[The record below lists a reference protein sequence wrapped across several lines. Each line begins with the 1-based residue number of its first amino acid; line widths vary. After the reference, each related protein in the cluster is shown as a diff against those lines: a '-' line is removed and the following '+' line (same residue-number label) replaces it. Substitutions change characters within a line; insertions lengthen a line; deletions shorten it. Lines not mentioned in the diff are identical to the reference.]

1 MPTEGGKLFAHAVPV
16 VLAPIYYSMQMINT
30 FKLPNLNTH
39 ESSIL
44 AFSAEILHAQVLQL
58 FSEFIPQVKENEK
71 YKIKMERHYPWLSN
85 MIIEWFWGKEQEK
98 QMKKNKWG
106 KTISCKL

>member
-16 VLAPIYYSMQMINT
+16 VLAPIYYIMQMINT

-44 AFSAEILHAQVLQL
+44 AFSAEILHAQVMLKL
-58 FSEFIPQVKENEK
+58 FIPQVKDNEK
-71 YKIKMERHYPWLSN
+71 YKIKMGRHYP
-85 MIIEWFWGKEQEK
+85 
-98 QMKKNKWG
+98 
-106 KTISCKL
+106 

>member
-1 MPTEGGKLFAHAVPV
+1 MPTVGGKLFAHAVPV

-85 MIIEWFWGKEQEK
+85 MITEWFWGKEQEK